1 MSHVIE
7 EVEHGDITAEQG
19 ISEIENLVH
28 VLEDTH
34 EGHVDDEHLDELL
47 GDGICD
53 IIYTGAQNDEEALRK
68 YHYSGEKQKEIVR
81 RFKQQDDPLKILL
94 VC

>member
-47 GDGICD
+47 EELEKVIGHVEAGEIAPGDGIEEIET
-53 IIYTGAQNDEEALRK
+53 IIGAHHHE
-68 YHYSGEKQKEIVR
+68 GEK
-81 RFKQQDDPLKILL
+81 
-94 VC
+94 